1 MCGAARS
8 LLYLHGS
15 SWGALAHST
24 SSTVEARRA
33 LKLSHAASRVGLSH
47 CVPRFILQSPGRPAV
62 GFDEGDIPPEEERSA
77 IKLCEKVVALA
88 DRHQAVVAGSVD
100 ATGAV
105 AAARVMRTYI
115 AVQELQIVK
124 AKDWS
129 NCGVLLGDALDSV
142 ESIRQMSAHLHKHSF
157 PHKGEI
163 DSKFTQSSSPHVW
176 HAQSETCLLSS
187 TT

>member
-1 MCGAARS
+1 M
-8 LLYLHGS
+8 
-15 SWGALAHST
+15 
-24 SSTVEARRA
+24 
-33 LKLSHAASRVGLSH
+33 
-47 CVPRFILQSPGRPAV
+47 

-187 TT
+187 TTQCLVHCADVAHCTAGGDLWIGRTRTTACTTVHMQTEALLNCVLQTS